1 MLRGPARRSGRRDCV
16 LELRLPSRRASGSAC
31 LLSQA
36 AADPA
41 AFGVFYEQNAQQLL
55 VFFSRRVLDVAVA
68 FDLMSET
75 FAVALE
81 QCGKFRGSTPEE
93 ERGWLYAIARTQL
106 ARFWRDGRVE
116 RSALGRLG
124 VEAAQLA
131 DPEIERVEQLA
142 GIAELATRVNG
153 GLAGL
158 PPDQQAA
165 IQMRVIDELD
175 YPAVAARLGI
185 SEEAARARVSRGL
198 RTLATEIER
207 TSTTEDIA

>member
-1 MLRGPARRSGRRDCV
+1 M
-16 LELRLPSRRASGSAC
+16 
-31 LLSQA
+31 
-36 AADPA
+36 
-41 AFGVFYEQNAQQLL
+41 FYEQNAQQLL
-55 VFFSRRVLDVAVA
+55 VFFSRRILDVAVA

-142 GIAELATRVNG
+142 GIAA
-153 GLAGL
+153 
-158 PPDQQAA
+158 
-165 IQMRVIDELD
+165 
-175 YPAVAARLGI
+175 
-185 SEEAARARVSRGL
+185 
-198 RTLATEIER
+198 
-207 TSTTEDIA
+207 